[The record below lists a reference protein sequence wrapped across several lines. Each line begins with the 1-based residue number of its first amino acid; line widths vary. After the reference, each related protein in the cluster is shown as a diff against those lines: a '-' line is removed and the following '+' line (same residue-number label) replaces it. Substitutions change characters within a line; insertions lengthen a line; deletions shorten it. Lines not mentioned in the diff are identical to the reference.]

1 MSMSRHFITV
11 DYQETLQTTV
21 RLDDCLPQEH
31 LSRFI
36 ADVVEDLDLSTFYA
50 RYGKRGAAPY
60 APEILLALLVYAY
73 ANGVFSSRKIEQA
86 CRDNVPYRFLAGNLT
101 PDHDTLANFRKTFLP
116 QLQDLFVQILLLAT
130 EMGLLKVGTISLDG
144 SKIHADASK
153 SKAVSYK
160 RLQEIQVKLTEEV
173 QQLLALAEHAD
184 AGALPEGM
192 DLPKEIARREER
204 LVRLAEAKVVI
215 EARAAE
221 RVEIEQAEY
230 EAKMREREDK
240 KQRTGKKS
248 TGKPPAPP
256 TPGPRDK
263 DQYNFTDPDSRIMKN
278 SRDNGFDQ
286 HYNVQAAVSH
296 ESLFIVGASLSNH
309 ANDQYEVEPTLES
322 ISPEVGTPTAAALDF
337 GFWSAAN
344 VTTLEQK
351 EIEPYI
357 ATGRADHAGGWE
369 GYFADA
375 GPVPP
380 EDATPREKMAYKLR
394 TPAGK
399 AIYRRRKCT
408 IEPVFGIIKEVLGFR
423 QFSLRGLCAATGEWL
438 LVCLAYN
445 LRRLHVL
452 TNA

>member
-1 MSMSRHFITV
+1 MSMSRHFKTV
-11 DYQETLQTTV
+11 NYQEALQTTV
-21 RLDDCLPQEH
+21 RLDDCLPQDH
-31 LSRFI
+31 LARFI
-36 ADVVEDLDLSTFYA
+36 ADVVDDLDLSAFYA

-101 PDHDTLANFRKTFLP
+101 PDHDTLAHFRKTFLP

-130 EMGLLKVGTISLDG
+130 EMGLLQVGTISLDG

-160 RLQEIQVKLTEEV
+160 RLKEIQTKLQDEV
-173 QQLLALAEHAD
+173 RELFALAERAD

-192 DLPKEIARREER
+192 DLPKEIARREDR
-204 LVRLAEAKVVI
+204 LARLAEAKAVL

-221 RVEIEQAEY
+221 RLVLEQAEY
-230 EAKMREREDK
+230 DAKMRERQDK
-240 KQRTGKKS
+240 EQRTGKKP
-248 TGKPPAPP
+248 TGKPPPPP
-256 TPGPRDK
+256 TAGPRDK

-278 SRDNGFDQ
+278 SRDDGFDQ
-286 HYNVQAAVSH
+286 HYNVQAAVSQ
-296 ESLFIVGASLSNH
+296 ESLFIVGTSLSNH
-309 ANDQYEVEPTLES
+309 ATDQYEVAPTLAN
-322 ISPEVGTPTAAALDF
+322 ISAQVGTPTAAALDF
-337 GFWSAAN
+337 GFLSAAN
-344 VTTLEQK
+344 VALLEQAH
-351 EIEPYI
+351 ITPYI
-357 ATGRADHAGGWE
+357 ATGRADHAGGWQA
-369 GYFADA
+369 YFAEA

-380 EDATPREKMAYKLR
+380 QDATLREKMAYRLR
-394 TPAGK
+394 TPLGK

-408 IEPVFGIIKEVLGFR
+408 IEPVFGQIKEVLGFR
-423 QFSLRGLCAATGEWL
+423 QFSLRGLLKATGEWL

-452 TNA
+452 QRA